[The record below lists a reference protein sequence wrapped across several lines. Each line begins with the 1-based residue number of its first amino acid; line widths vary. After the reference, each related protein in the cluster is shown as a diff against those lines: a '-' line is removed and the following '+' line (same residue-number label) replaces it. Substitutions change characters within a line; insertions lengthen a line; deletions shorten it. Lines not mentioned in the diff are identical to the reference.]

1 MWKSPLLEGS
11 LNMPRFL
18 FCVSRCET
26 ACGNAQL
33 APGMAIIH
41 HVVLHLLWSRDPKP
55 IIFRIEVSQRC
66 FQTILFLQTMNNRT
80 VIRSKIGPA
89 NCEQCFKY
97 QNFHTRKLGGIA
109 GFFAVKHTFSRIY
122 SLSVMQIS
130 MNTARGVFSTVSNIN
145 CQTISKNCWHQKAV
159 KCSRKTFG
167 FVLLHHCCYSAVA
180 VDAIPKEIVRANFS
194 FILAVCGVSVH
205 VWTVSH
211 ENGPR
216 RNGCKSVYP
225 FGVPVSWRRNTA
237 YKLVFRYF
245 V

>member
-66 FQTILFLQTMNNRT
+66 FQTILFLRTMNNRT

-130 MNTARGVFSTVSNIN
+130 VNMLEAYLAPWQTSIVKLFPKIVNTKKRLSVF
-145 CQTISKNCWHQKAV
+145 V
-159 KCSRKTFG
+159 KHLALSYCTT
-167 FVLLHHCCYSAVA
+167 A
-180 VDAIPKEIVRANFS
+180 AIRLS
-194 FILAVCGVSVH
+194 L
-205 VWTVSH
+205 
-211 ENGPR
+211 
-216 RNGCKSVYP
+216 
-225 FGVPVSWRRNTA
+225 
-237 YKLVFRYF
+237 
-245 V
+245 

>member
-1 MWKSPLLEGS
+1 
-11 LNMPRFL
+11 MPIFL

-66 FQTILFLQTMNNRT
+66 FQTILFLRTMNNRT
-80 VIRSKIGPA
+80 VIRSKLGPA
-89 NCEQCFKY
+89 NCNKQCFKY

-109 GFFAVKHTFSRIY
+109 GVFAVKHTFSRIY

-145 CQTISKNCWHQKAV
+145 WQTISKNCWHQKRLSVLV
-159 KCSRKTFG
+159 KHLALSYCTT
-167 FVLLHHCCYSAVA
+167 A
-180 VDAIPKEIVRANFS
+180 AIRLS
-194 FILAVCGVSVH
+194 L
-205 VWTVSH
+205 
-211 ENGPR
+211 
-216 RNGCKSVYP
+216 
-225 FGVPVSWRRNTA
+225 
-237 YKLVFRYF
+237 
-245 V
+245 